1 VGFKPPAMA
10 YQERIKTMILVRNI
24 ETGLTHTWDIDRV
37 LEEINRDRSEEWQ
50 DYNETD
56 WEEGWCEWVE
66 GIDYERVH

>member
-1 VGFKPPAMA
+1 
-10 YQERIKTMILVRNI
+10 MILVRNI
-24 ETGLTHTWDIDRV
+24 ETGLTHTWDIDRA

-66 GIDYERVH
+66 GIDYERVY

>member
-1 VGFKPPAMA
+1 
-10 YQERIKTMILVRNI
+10 MILVRNI
-24 ETGLTHTWDIDRV
+24 ETGLTHTWDIDRA

-56 WEEGWCEWVE
+56 REEGWCEWVE

>member
-1 VGFKPPAMA
+1 
-10 YQERIKTMILVRNI
+10 MISVRNI